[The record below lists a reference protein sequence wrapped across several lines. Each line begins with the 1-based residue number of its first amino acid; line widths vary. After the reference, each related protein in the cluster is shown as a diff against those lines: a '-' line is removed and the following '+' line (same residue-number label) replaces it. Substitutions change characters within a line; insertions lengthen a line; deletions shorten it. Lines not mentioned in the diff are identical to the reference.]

1 MVKPRTRQKWKATL
15 MLLLGLLW
23 VLWSGFAFSS
33 PYVARSLWEAFQ
45 AGWEVNVLLV
55 LVNSAFWGSPL
66 VLMCVW
72 LGSPALSRAARC
84 CWWTVTLLS
93 QAGWIYLVL

>member
-33 PYVARSLWEAFQ
+33 PYVARSLWEACARQ
-45 AGWEVNVLLV
+45 QCLLGQPARADVRVAGLSGIIPSGPLLLV
-55 LVNSAFWGSPL
+55 DGNPVIAGRVDISCPVTPQLFSGS
-66 VLMCVW
+66 
-72 LGSPALSRAARC
+72 
-84 CWWTVTLLS
+84 
-93 QAGWIYLVL
+93 

>member
-23 VLWSGFAFSS
+23 ILWSGFAFSS

-45 AGWEVNVLLV
+45 AGWVVNVLLV

-72 LGSPALSRAARC
+72 LVVDGTPVIAGRADISCLVTPQLFSGS
-84 CWWTVTLLS
+84 
-93 QAGWIYLVL
+93 